1 MITDASIIST
11 ISISAQNNTP
21 EKQREAYEA
30 QIRQRIEDCLKIDEA
45 ELNKKAI
52 DLGKSAHEVID
63 AAISKLRTLTEDYVN
78 SHIEEIV
85 RNHQEV
91 LHISELEAR
100 STTKE
105 YRNGKIVADLQRI
118 VVFQRG

>member
-1 MITDASIIST
+1 MITDTSIIST

-30 QIRQRIEDCLKIDEA
+30 QVRQRIEDCIKIDQA
-45 ELNKKAI
+45 ELNKRAI
-52 DLGKSAHEVID
+52 DLGKSAHTVID
-63 AAISKLRTLTEDYVN
+63 AAVTKLRTLVEDYVD
-78 SHIEEIV
+78 SHMDEIV
-85 RNHQEV
+85 KNHQEV

-118 VVFQRG
+118 VIFQRG